1 MPARIPTDISESLLD
16 SLSDAYHATTEAFLS
31 GDRDLMAEG
40 LTSLQR
46 CVTLCNERIG
56 EYLGLQDSRIQ

>member
-1 MPARIPTDISESLLD
+1 MSTRIPTNISEPLFD

-31 GDRDLMAEG
+31 GDHDLMAEG

-46 CVTLCNERIG
+46 CVTLCNKRIG
-56 EYLGLQDSRIQ
+56 EYLGLQDSRLS

>member
-1 MPARIPTDISESLLD
+1 MSALIPADLSDPLLD

-31 GDRDLMAEG
+31 GDRDLMADG

-56 EYLGLQDSRIQ
+56 EYLGLQDQRIQ